1 MTLLVLW
8 RHGQTEWNVGGRIQ
22 GQTDVAL
29 SETGVEQVRAAAPRL
44 AALGPTVLISSDL
57 RRAADT
63 QAGLAA
69 LVDLP
74 VRYDARLRERS
85 YGDWEGLTHPEI
97 TARWPESFARWRR
110 GEPVDDA
117 GVEEVDALSKRVA
130 AALQEAVD
138 AAPEGAVIVAT
149 THGGAARHAT
159 CALLGWPVEFAP
171 TLGALHNCHSTLLLY
186 DTVHGWRM
194 AAHNVP

>member
-8 RHGQTEWNVGGRIQ
+8 RHGQTAWNFGGRIQ
-22 GQTDVAL
+22 GQTDIAL

-44 AALGPTVLISSDL
+44 AALKPTVLISSDL
-57 RRAADT
+57 QRAADT

-74 VRYDARLRERS
+74 VRYDARLRERNF
-85 YGDWEGLTHPEI
+85 GDWEGLTHPEI

-138 AAPEGAVIVAT
+138 AAPEGAVIVAA
-149 THGGAARHAT
+149 THGAAARHAT
-159 CALLGWPVEFAP
+159 CALLGWPVEFAT
-171 TLGALHNCHSTLLLY
+171 TLGALHNCHSTHLLY
-186 DTVHGWRM
+186 DTVRGWQM